1 MMLHGSELSGEGGN
15 GEPRQLDELIDL
27 IVRKRMGF
35 VMDDLYTLKKQLEGQ
50 GCLADISDADRSDGK
65 GIETFHQQKVEECV
79 NFASTELGARI
90 VAVDANPLCPSNFL
104 KTLFGLKFA
113 SNPPVKMLENNI
125 EPGNCFAFKSDEAKV
140 LLKLPY
146 PVIFDF

>member
-1 MMLHGSELSGEGGN
+1 
-15 GEPRQLDELIDL
+15 
-27 IVRKRMGF
+27 MGF
-35 VMDDLYTLKKQLEGQ
+35 VMDDLYTLKKQIEGQ
-50 GCLADISDADRSDGK
+50 GCLADVSDASGK

-104 KTLFGLKFA
+104 KTLIGLKFA
-113 SNPPVKMLENNI
+113 SNPPVKMLENSI
-125 EPGNCFAFKSDEAKV
+125 EPGNCFAFKSGEAKV

-146 PVIFDF
+146 PVIFEF